1 MDNELITEAKASASP
16 FALNGLNDASTYS
29 SDLKLF
35 KNLGLEPFKNIV
47 AGAEYFV
54 GEVKFKNISW
64 VKIWAYPMPALFWK
78 FEIYDGESKKTTVAT
93 TGSGAL
99 GNFWSSVKLIAE
111 NMFVID
117 SIAPSNDK

>member
-16 FALNGLNDASTYS
+16 FAVSGLNDASTYS

-35 KNLGLEPFKNIV
+35 KDLGLEPFKNIA

-54 GEVKFKNISW
+54 GEVKFENGSW
-64 VKIWAYPMPALFWK
+64 VKIWVYPMPALFWK
-78 FEIYDGESKKTTVAT
+78 FEIYDAESKKSTIAT

-99 GNFWSSVKLIAE
+99 INFWPSVKLIAE

-117 SIAPSNDK
+117 TISSNN